1 MGIARVSP
9 IIKANLSNIFYYMYI
24 ISSIFVYNTLA
35 RSHNIVIQSSLES
48 LSGV

>member
-9 IIKANLSNIFYYMYI
+9 IIMANLSNFFYYI